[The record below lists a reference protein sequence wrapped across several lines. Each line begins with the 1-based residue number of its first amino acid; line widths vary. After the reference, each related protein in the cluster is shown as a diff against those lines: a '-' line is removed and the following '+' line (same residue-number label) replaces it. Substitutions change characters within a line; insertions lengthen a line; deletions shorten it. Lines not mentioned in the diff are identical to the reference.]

1 MTAGNNGSDTPE
13 NDDPFAYLYRSEGDQ
28 GGQGGQGGQSGQP
41 GSGRAGGYG
50 YPGPAARQQPG
61 VPRTSYNHVRA
72 VGERN
77 YGQQSYGQQI
87 PNQQPQGYGQQGQQ
101 GYGQQGQQGYG
112 QQNAHY
118 AAPETLPGGGSPRQ
132 PAAAPRGGGGGRGPN
147 NRGLLIGA
155 IAVVAVVVIGIGVAM
170 ITNGDDKNDQGDQA
184 AGKPTAAS
192 SVAPSEKPEPS
203 QKPGAKLPKE
213 DAANM
218 SLGGGAAPASDI
230 KGAKGKGGTYVGGF
244 NSPGSSATWDVDV
257 DQAKAYKLYV
267 RYGVPGE
274 DQSLSLT
281 VNGKKSTRPISM
293 KNFSNAPKGDWE
305 KGWTYSWSIVNL
317 SQGSNTITL
326 SCGDGDK
333 CDVNLDQMWLK
344 KG

>member
-13 NDDPFAYLYRSEGDQ
+13 NDDPFAYLYRSEGDE
-28 GGQGGQGGQSGQP
+28 GGQGGQSGQP
-41 GSGRAGGYG
+41 GSARTGGYG
-50 YPGPAARQQPG
+50 YPGPAGRQQQPG

-77 YGQQSYGQQI
+77 YGQQI
-87 PNQQPQGYGQQGQQ
+87 PNQQPQ

-118 AAPETLPGGGSPRQ
+118 AAPETLPGGGGPRQ
-132 PAAAPRGGGGGRGPN
+132 PAPAPRGGGRGPN

-155 IAVVAVVVIGIGVAM
+155 VAVVAVVVVGIGVAM
-170 ITNGDDKNDQGDQA
+170 LTNSGGDEKDKGDQA
-184 AGKPTAAS
+184 GGKPTAAS
-192 SVAPSEKPEPS
+192 SVEPSEKPGPS
-203 QKPGAKLPKE
+203 KKPGAKLPKE

-218 SLGGGAAPASDI
+218 SLGGGAAPASDV
-230 KGAKGKGGTYVGGF
+230 KGAKGKGGTYVGV

-257 DQAKAYKLYV
+257 DRAKAYKLYV

-281 VNGKKSTRPISM
+281 VNGKKSDRPISM
-293 KNFSNAPKGDWE
+293 KNFSNAPKGDYE
-305 KGWTYSWSIVNL
+305 KGWTYSWSIVQL

>member
-28 GGQGGQGGQSGQP
+28 GGQGGQSGQP
-41 GSGRAGGYG
+41 GPARTGGYG
-50 YPGPAARQQPG
+50 YPGPAAPHQPG

-77 YGQQSYGQQI
+77 YGQQI

-101 GYGQQGQQGYG
+101 GQQGHGQQGQQPYG
-112 QQNAHY
+112 RQNAHY

-132 PAAAPRGGGGGRGPN
+132 PGASRGGGGGRGPN
-147 NRGLLIGA
+147 SRGLLIGA
-155 IAVVAVVVIGIGVAM
+155 IAVVAVVIVGIGVAM
-170 ITNGDDKNDQGDQA
+170 VTNGDDEKGDQGNQA
-184 AGKPTAAS
+184 GGQSTAGS
-192 SVAPSEKPEPS
+192 SVEPSDKPEPS
-203 QKPGAKLPKE
+203 KKPGGKLPTE

-230 KGAKGKGGTYVGGF
+230 KGAEAKGGTYVGGF
-244 NSPGSSATWDVDV
+244 NNPGASATWDVDV
-257 DQAKAYKLYV
+257 DRAKSYRLYV
-267 RYGVPGE
+267 HYGVPGE
-274 DQSLSLT
+274 DQSMSLT
-281 VNGKKSTRPISM
+281 VNGKKSPRPISM
-293 KNFSNAPKGDWE
+293 KNFSNAPKGDYE
-305 KGWTYSWSIVNL
+305 KGWTTSWSIVQL

>member
-13 NDDPFAYLYRSEGDQ
+13 NDDPFAYLYRTEGDE
-28 GGQGGQGGQSGQP
+28 GGQGGQSGQP
-41 GSGRAGGYG
+41 GPARTGGYG
-50 YPGPAARQQPG
+50 YPGPAGRQQPG

-77 YGQQSYGQQI
+77 YGQQI
-87 PNQQPQGYGQQGQQ
+87 PNQQPQGYGQP
-101 GYGQQGQQGYG
+101 GQQGYG

-132 PAAAPRGGGGGRGPN
+132 PAPAPRGGGRGPN

-155 IAVVAVVVIGIGVAM
+155 VSVVAVVVIGIGVAM
-170 ITNGDDKNDQGDQA
+170 LTNSGGNENDKGDQA
-184 AGKPTAAS
+184 GGRPTAAS
-192 SVAPSEKPEPS
+192 SVEPSEKPEPS
-203 QKPGAKLPKE
+203 KKPAAELPKE

-218 SLGGGAAPASDI
+218 SLGGGAAPASDV
-230 KGAKGKGGTYVGGF
+230 KGAKSKGGTYVGV

-257 DQAKAYKLYV
+257 DRAKAYKLYV

-293 KNFSNAPKGDWE
+293 KNFSNAPKGDYE
-305 KGWTYSWSIVNL
+305 KGWTYSWSIVQL

>member
-13 NDDPFAYLYRSEGDQ
+13 NDDPFAYLYRSEGDE
-28 GGQGGQGGQSGQP
+28 GGQGGQSGQP
-41 GSGRAGGYG
+41 GSARTGGYG
-50 YPGPAARQQPG
+50 YPGPAGRQQQPG

-77 YGQQSYGQQI
+77 YGQQI
-87 PNQQPQGYGQQGQQ
+87 PNQQPQ

-118 AAPETLPGGGSPRQ
+118 AAPETLPGGGGPRQ
-132 PAAAPRGGGGGRGPN
+132 PAPAPRGGGRGPN

-155 IAVVAVVVIGIGVAM
+155 VAVVAVVVVGIGVAM
-170 ITNGDDKNDQGDQA
+170 LTNSGGDENDKGDQA
-184 AGKPTAAS
+184 GGKPTAAS
-192 SVAPSEKPEPS
+192 SVEPSEKPEPS
-203 QKPGAKLPKE
+203 KKPGAKLPKE

-218 SLGGGAAPASDI
+218 SLGGGAAPASDV
-230 KGAKGKGGTYVGGF
+230 KGAKGKGGTYVGV

-257 DQAKAYKLYV
+257 DRAKAYKLYV

-281 VNGKKSTRPISM
+281 VNGKKSDRPISM
-293 KNFSNAPKGDWE
+293 KNFSNAPKGDYE
-305 KGWTYSWSIVNL
+305 KGWTYSWSIVQL

-326 SCGDGDK
+326 SCDDGDK

-344 KG
+344 RG

>member
-28 GGQGGQGGQSGQP
+28 GGQGGQGGQSG
-41 GSGRAGGYG
+41 SARTGGYG
-50 YPGPAARQQPG
+50 YPGPAGRQQPG

-77 YGQQSYGQQI
+77 YGQQI

-118 AAPETLPGGGSPRQ
+118 AAPETLPGGNGPRQ
-132 PAAAPRGGGGGRGPN
+132 PAPAPRGGGRGPN
-147 NRGLLIGA
+147 SRGLLIGA
-155 IAVVAVVVIGIGVAM
+155 VAVVAVVVVGIGVAM
-170 ITNGDDKNDQGDQA
+170 LTNGGDKKDQGDQA
-184 AGKPTAAS
+184 GGKPTSAS
-192 SVAPSEKPEPS
+192 SVEPSDKPEPS
-203 QKPGAKLPKE
+203 KKPGGKLPKE

-218 SLGGGAAPASDI
+218 SLGGGAAPASDV
-230 KGAKGKGGTYVGGF
+230 KGAKGEGGRYVGGL
-244 NSPGSSATWDVDV
+244 NSPGSSATWNVDV
-257 DQAKAYKLYV
+257 NQAKAYKLYV

-274 DQSLSLT
+274 DQSLSLKI
-281 VNGKKSTRPISM
+281 NGKKSARPISM
-293 KNFSNAPKGDWE
+293 KNFSNAPKGDYE
-305 KGWTYSWSIVNL
+305 KGWTYSWSIVQL

-326 SCGDGDK
+326 SCDDGDK

-344 KG
+344 RG

>member
-13 NDDPFAYLYRSEGDQ
+13 NDDPFAYLYRSEGDE
-28 GGQGGQGGQSGQP
+28 GGQGGQSGQP
-41 GSGRAGGYG
+41 GSARTGGYG

-72 VGERN
+72 VGERQ
-77 YGQQSYGQQI
+77 YGQQNYGQQI
-87 PNQQPQGYGQQGQQ
+87 PNQQPQ

-132 PAAAPRGGGGGRGPN
+132 PAAPRGGGRGPN

-155 IAVVAVVVIGIGVAM
+155 IAVVAVVVVGIGVAM
-170 ITNGDDKNDQGDQA
+170 ITNGDDEKGDQGNQA
-184 AGKPTAAS
+184 GGKPTAGS
-192 SVAPSEKPEPS
+192 SVEPSEQPKSP
-203 QKPGAKLPKE
+203 KKRVGKLPKE
-213 DAANM
+213 DAAKM

-230 KGAKGKGGTYVGGF
+230 KGANAEGGTYVGGF
-244 NSPGSSATWDVDV
+244 NNPGASATWNVDV
-257 DQAKAYKLYV
+257 DRAKSYRLYV
-267 RYGVPGE
+267 HYGVPGE
-274 DQSLSLT
+274 DQSMSLT
-281 VNGKKSTRPISM
+281 VNGKKSPRPISM
-293 KNFSNAPKGDWE
+293 KNFSNAPKGDYE
-305 KGWTYSWSIVNL
+305 KGWTTSWSIVQL

-344 KG
+344 RG

>member
-28 GGQGGQGGQSGQP
+28 GGQGGQSGQP
-41 GSGRAGGYG
+41 GPARTGGYG
-50 YPGPAARQQPG
+50 YPGPAGRQQPG

-77 YGQQSYGQQI
+77 YGQQI

-101 GYGQQGQQGYG
+101 GYGR
-112 QQNAHY
+112 QNAHY
-118 AAPETLPGGGSPRQ
+118 AAPETLPGGNGHRQ
-132 PAAAPRGGGGGRGPN
+132 SAAPRGGGGGRGPN

-155 IAVVAVVVIGIGVAM
+155 VAVVAVVVVGIGVAM
-170 ITNGDDKNDQGDQA
+170 LTNGDDKKDQGDQA
-184 AGKPTAAS
+184 GGKPTAAS
-192 SVAPSEKPEPS
+192 SVEPSGKPEPSEKP
-203 QKPGAKLPKE
+203 GGKLPKE
-213 DAANM
+213 DAASM
-218 SLGGGAAPASDI
+218 QLGGGAAPASDV

-244 NSPGSSATWDVDV
+244 NSPGSSATWNVDV
-257 DQAKAYKLYV
+257 DRAKAYKLYV

-281 VNGKKSTRPISM
+281 VNGKKSDRPISM
-293 KNFSNAPKGDWE
+293 KNFSNAPKGDYE
-305 KGWTYSWSIVNL
+305 KGWTYSWSIVQL

-326 SCGDGDK
+326 SCGEGDK

-344 KG
+344 RG

>member
-13 NDDPFAYLYRSEGDQ
+13 NDDPFAYLYRSEGDE
-28 GGQGGQGGQSGQP
+28 GGQGGQSGQP
-41 GSGRAGGYG
+41 GSARTGGYG
-50 YPGPAARQQPG
+50 YPGPAGRQQQPG

-77 YGQQSYGQQI
+77 YGQQI

-101 GYGQQGQQGYG
+101 GYGQQGYG

-118 AAPETLPGGGSPRQ
+118 AAPETLPGGGGPRQ
-132 PAAAPRGGGGGRGPN
+132 PAPAPRGGGRGPN

-155 IAVVAVVVIGIGVAM
+155 VAVVAVVVVGIGVAM
-170 ITNGDDKNDQGDQA
+170 LTNSGGDENDKGDQA
-184 AGKPTAAS
+184 GGKPTAAS
-192 SVAPSEKPEPS
+192 SVEPSDKPEPS
-203 QKPGAKLPKE
+203 KKPGAKLPKE

-218 SLGGGAAPASDI
+218 SLGGGAAPASDV
-230 KGAKGKGGTYVGGF
+230 KGAKGKGGTYVGV

-257 DQAKAYKLYV
+257 DRAKAYKLYV

-281 VNGKKSTRPISM
+281 VNGKKSDRPISM
-293 KNFSNAPKGDWE
+293 KNFSNAPKGDYE
-305 KGWTYSWSIVNL
+305 KGWTYSWSIVQL

-344 KG
+344 RG